1 MLLELKNLTAGYQGN
16 TVLNDISLN
25 LKDGETVALIGPN
38 GAGKSTVLKA
48 IFGLA
53 QVTAGSI
60 HYAGQ
65 DITGQ
70 PTHRLLARGLAYV
83 PQGRLV
89 FSRLT
94 VEDNLRLGAYLE
106 RDRRVVARRLA
117 EIFADLPVLAE
128 KRRVLARHLSG
139 GQQQLVALARAL
151 MCRPQVLLLDEPS
164 LGLAPKVVAEVF
176 GHFRRFQE
184 QALSMI
190 IVEQNVR
197 AALPIADRCYVLVNG
212 QVRYDGTPDALQNP
226 ERLRE
231 LFLG

>member
-1 MLLELKNLTAGYQGN
+1 MLLELKNLTAGYGGN
-16 TVLNDISLN
+16 TVLHDVSLN

-53 QVTAGSI
+53 RVTAGSI
-60 HYAGQ
+60 LHAGQ

-94 VEDNLRLGAYLE
+94 VEENLRLGAYLE
-106 RDRRVVARRLA
+106 PDRRVVAGRLA
-117 EIFADLPVLAE
+117 EIITDLPVLAE

-139 GQQQLVALARAL
+139 GQQQLLALARAL
-151 MCRPQVLLLDEPS
+151 MYHPKVLLLDEPS
-164 LGLAPKVVAEVF
+164 LGLAPKVMAEIF
-176 GHFRRFQE
+176 GHLRRFQE
-184 QALSMI
+184 QALSMM

-197 AALPIADRCYVLVNG
+197 AALEIADRCYVVVNG
-212 QVRYDGTPDALQNP
+212 QVRHEGAPDALENP